1 MADYD
6 VKLNR
11 NKLVDLL
18 SRDDAM
24 ADLLSSVLNQVLE
37 TEIAEHLGAE
47 RHQRTDDRSGYRNG
61 HRLRTLTTRA
71 GSLTLHV
78 PQTRDGSFSTNLF
91 KRYQRSEQAFV
102 LGLMEMYLPLPRA

>member
-47 RHQRTDDRSGYRNG
+47 RH
-61 HRLRTLTTRA
+61 L
-71 GSLTLHV
+71 
-78 PQTRDGSFSTNLF
+78 
-91 KRYQRSEQAFV
+91 
-102 LGLMEMYLPLPRA
+102 